1 MLIYCQKKYFY
12 YKCIVYDFTGREL
25 IGQFLRMLN
34 EVLDVE
40 IKKFGEDEV
49 IKGYLK
55 YFFDYE
61 FLFMFYG

>member
-1 MLIYCQKKYFY
+1 
-12 YKCIVYDFTGREL
+12 
-25 IGQFLRMLN
+25 MLN

-40 IKKFGEDEV
+40 INRFGEDEV